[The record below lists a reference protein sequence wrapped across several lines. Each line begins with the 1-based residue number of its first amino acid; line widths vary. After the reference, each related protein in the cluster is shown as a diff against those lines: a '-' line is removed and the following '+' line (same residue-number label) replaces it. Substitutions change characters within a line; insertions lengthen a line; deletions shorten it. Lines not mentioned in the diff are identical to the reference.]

1 MPTNK
6 QCLLMEYEEL
16 LKKGI
21 HIREIILC
29 IAMPSG
35 ETEIIVNPNVAN
47 KIEYIKN
54 TYDDNLVHPSNENI
68 YIDSWKFV
76 EGEPNTY
83 SFGQAIAIAKEGA
96 AIARKN
102 WNGPN
107 QFVYYVGPNK
117 YKSCTEIGNAIADE
131 DGTVEYRPYLA
142 LKTVDGS
149 VATWVP
155 SISDVLAEDWY
166 VIHVNEIKK

>member
-1 MPTNK
+1 MISKK
-6 QCLLMEYEEL
+6 QRLLEEYKEFLE
-16 LKKGI
+16 KGVNIKEITLYI
-21 HIREIILC
+21 H
-29 IAMPSG
+29 MPSG
-35 ETEIIVNPNVAN
+35 EIETITNPNVKD
-47 KIEYIKN
+47 KIRYIEN

-68 YIDSWKFV
+68 HIDSWKFV

-83 SFGQAIAIAKEGA
+83 SFGQAIEMAKEGA

-117 YKSCTEIGNAIADE
+117 YKSCTAIGNLIGDK
-131 DGTVEYRPYLA
+131 DGMVEYRPYLA

-166 VIHVNEIKK
+166 FIYVDDIKK